1 VRRGIFDVTGHQPC
15 TENARS
21 CRWALDGEAVFAAD
35 QQGRCRHGQRHCSRI
50 EVYVGAV
57 RDLLVRERETPS
69 RQIAQ
74 SGGVS
79 KDLNARLAVPDH
91 DIATLRRDN
100 HSMQVLHIGRCGE
113 GVTA

>member
-1 VRRGIFDVTGHQPC
+1 M
-15 TENARS
+15 
-21 CRWALDGEAVFAAD
+21 
-35 QQGRCRHGQRHCSRI
+35 
-50 EVYVGAV
+50 GAV

-113 GVTA
+113 GVTARSRFALMCRGQGRASRAWRET